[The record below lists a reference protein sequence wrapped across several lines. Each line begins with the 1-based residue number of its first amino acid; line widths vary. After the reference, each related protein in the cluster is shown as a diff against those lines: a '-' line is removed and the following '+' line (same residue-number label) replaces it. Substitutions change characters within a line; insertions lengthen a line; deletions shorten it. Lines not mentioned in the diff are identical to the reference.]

1 MLKGETMVYTIL
13 IDGSE
18 WIVSIAGVK
27 DVQVKDIDEIL
38 EKVRKVSA
46 DHPFQLFNAEKVA
59 GWKHLYYASINAVN
73 AFQFGSAISNSL
85 DVEILLYAAC
95 LDQISK
101 AFRKI
106 GISSESSDITILCL
120 GKSPITTMKNVKNI
134 IEVLGE
140 PDDSI
145 LEVNQ
150 TKFESLME
158 AFEISQQAIETVGG
172 DKYVALTKLITE
184 KGALLSLH
192 R

>member
-1 MLKGETMVYTIL
+1 MVYTNL

-27 DVQVKDIDEIL
+27 DVQVKDVDELL
-38 EKVRKVSA
+38 EKLRRVSSP
-46 DHPFQLFNAEKVA
+46 HSFQLFDAEKVA
-59 GWKHLYYASINAVN
+59 GWKHLYSAAINAVK
-73 AFQFGSAISNSL
+73 AVQTSSAISKSL

-101 AFRKI
+101 AFRTM
-106 GISSESSDITILCL
+106 GISRKSSDIAILCME
-120 GKSPITTMKNVKNI
+120 KSSITTMKNIHNL
-134 IEVLGE
+134 IEILGE
-140 PDDSI
+140 PDDAV

-150 TKFESLME
+150 TKYELLME
-158 AFEISQQAIETVGG
+158 DFEISKQEIETVGG
-172 DKYVALTKLITE
+172 DKYAALSKLIIE

>member
-1 MLKGETMVYTIL
+1 MVYTNL

-27 DVQVKDIDEIL
+27 DVQVNDVDELL
-38 EKVRKVSA
+38 EKLRRVSSP
-46 DHPFQLFNAEKVA
+46 HSFQLFDAEKVA
-59 GWKHLYYASINAVN
+59 GWKHLYYAAINAVK
-73 AFQFGSAISNSL
+73 AVQTGSAISKSL

-101 AFRKI
+101 AFRTL
-106 GISSESSDITILCL
+106 GISRKSSDIAVLCME
-120 GKSPITTMKNVKNI
+120 KSPITMKNI
-134 IEVLGE
+134 HYLIEILGE
-140 PDDSI
+140 PDDTV

-150 TKFESLME
+150 TKYELLME
-158 AFEISQQAIETVGG
+158 DFEISNQAIETVGG
-172 DKYVALTKLITE
+172 DKYATLSKLIIE